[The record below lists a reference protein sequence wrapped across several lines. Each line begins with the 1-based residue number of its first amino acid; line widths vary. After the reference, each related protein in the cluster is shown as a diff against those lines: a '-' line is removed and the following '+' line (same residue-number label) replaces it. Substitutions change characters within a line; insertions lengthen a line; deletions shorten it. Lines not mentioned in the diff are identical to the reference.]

1 MFRGEWPTRTRDEDA
16 RDCGSLTVELV
27 VLTPLV
33 VLFLL
38 LAVAFGR
45 YEVTRQ
51 EVVAAARTAAE
62 EAAVAISAS
71 AAQADA
77 RYAAIPVLDS
87 QHICTAPSVIVDTT
101 NFIPGGSVRV
111 TVSCQVSLADL
122 SLPGIPGTVDV
133 QVVQSAPLDPFRTFR
148 P

>member
-1 MFRGEWPTRTRDEDA
+1 MLRGERLTRSRDDDA
-16 RDCGSLTVELV
+16 RVCGSLTVELV

-38 LAVAFGR
+38 LAVGFGR

-62 EAAVAISAS
+62 EAAVAVSAS
-71 AAQADA
+71 AAQADG
-77 RYAAIPVLDS
+77 RSAAIPVLEP
-87 QHICTAPSVIVDTT
+87 QHICMAPSVIVDTA

-111 TVSCQVSLADL
+111 TVSCQVSMADL
-122 SLPGIPGTVDV
+122 SIPGMPGTVIV
-133 QVVQSAPLDPFRTFR
+133 QVVQSAPLDPFRTIQ